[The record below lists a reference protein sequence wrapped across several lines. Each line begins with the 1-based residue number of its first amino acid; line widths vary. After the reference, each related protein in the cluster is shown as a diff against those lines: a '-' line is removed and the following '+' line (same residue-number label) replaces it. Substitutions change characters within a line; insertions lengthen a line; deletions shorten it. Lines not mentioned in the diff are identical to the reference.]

1 MFNMRHLAIFVVLEL
16 TIGTS
21 MADICFEGTP
31 LQTSRGPLFSVQ
43 GQESDGQL
51 CATAVR
57 DESEVDDEDFESFQ
71 YATFVLGAPVFGDG
85 VAAVGADYT
94 AVSDVVNFPEGSTNV
109 TICVDL
115 IFDESDVA
123 CEGREDFGI
132 QLLST
137 NPAFNTVCNTPRA
150 IATIEDSTVIHIGF
164 TSSTAEVSENAG
176 SVPLSVTRFSG
187 TQNLNVAQVVVME
200 DPDTPGCLD
209 SSPTIIYPCVAPRCS
224 DGSTFDLTKDI
235 ESTAIPRLVDDD
247 DVIDGHRTC
256 TVTLA
261 PFKGSICLFNITREN
276 TTLVVRDNEAFFIA
290 FSSDFY
296 QEEEDKGG
304 VNVTVQLRGNGN
316 VPITVTQPV
325 DFTLQLVGSS
335 GGSPA
340 KIGVDLPNITYTGSI
355 PPGQSST
362 SVRIRFT
369 PDDVYEDT
377 EVFKLV
383 LTPSGDRYNLI
394 PPSNAIIQIAD
405 DDNATIQFPPNLTVL
420 ESDGELTFAL
430 LIEQEYEKEICVFVE
445 AKTASTDQLSGD
457 RQPATANEDFTPT
470 RSEVCFRDNSRT
482 SENFTVPI
490 LGASDNIPE
499 FDEVFSVAVD
509 FGLEADLKNVNLP
522 RPAAVTNVDT
532 SDAYV
537 LQSSQSEYRVVEDT
551 GGMDVTVTVDRP
563 PAFDIPFCV
572 VASVSGS
579 GPEYATLFNG
589 LGSDTLNREWNGT
602 ILSGETSFQFS
613 ISTVPDNFAE
623 LDEQFDITIE
633 GKLEPK
639 LVVVHEEGGSAL
651 VVIEDD
657 DVVKIDV
664 DFEPRVREGVNS
676 SQRIT
681 FKTDKEFAV
690 PFIINI
696 SFMDGSAESGSDYV
710 GTTQQITFTQ
720 NDTVQVVS
728 VPILND
734 GIMEEPETFHFIAQA
749 DSSVRINVNT
759 SAAQGTVVIDDN
771 EVSHFFDVTEYVV
784 QEDSASL
791 SVTIRR
797 RGYLDRKSRV
807 AIVPMNGSEEMRAHG
822 PGDFPLAPVLATFG
836 SGVEMMNFSVPITPD
851 MISEHNETFSLQ
863 LMEIPSIVIDPDRGT
878 TQQLVEDLVVEP
890 DEASVII
897 TDVNDIVCVNFSESA
912 YSSSEGDGD
921 KVFTVVAHKVFTY
934 DFRVVVTVMEVTAT
948 FGTDYS
954 NMSFEL
960 TFTPGVDRISE
971 SLSNIDDLVKEMNE
985 SVNLVLSVPDDN
997 PRPVCIKPPGTATC
1011 TIVDNDDLSV
1021 QFEQPQYTVSEG
1033 NTITVNVV
1041 ASTDFST
1048 PFSVDISHDGSGDL
1062 TLSSDFLSFSPSS
1075 RTASVMLTA
1084 TKDAIKELDE
1094 SFTLSLAVTDPMS
1107 QDFGVELGGRST
1119 ATVLVQDT
1127 TEDIVCGF
1135 FPTTYTVVNLSTQ
1148 CLKGTPSQ

>member
-579 GPEYATLFNG
+579 GPEYATLTNG
-589 LGSDTLNREWNGT
+589 FRSDILSTEWNGT
-602 ILSGETSFQFS
+602 VASGQENATFS
-613 ISTVPDNFAE
+613 IDILVDNLAE
-623 LDEQFDITIE
+623 FDEQFNITLTVLSNPRLAVANQDE
-633 GKLEPK
+633 N
-639 LVVVHEEGGSAL
+639 VAL

-657 DVVKIDV
+657 DEVMIEVIAA
-664 DFEPRVREGVNS
+664 ERSREGVDMVHN
-676 SQRIT
+676 IT
-681 FKTDKEFAV
+681 FTAVGSFAV
-690 PFIINI
+690 PFSVNVMFIN
-696 SFMDGSAESGSDYV
+696 GTAEDGSDYD
-710 GTTQQITFTQ
+710 GTLQKVTFTPS
-720 NDTVQVVS
+720 DIFPIVS

-734 GIMEEPETFHFIAQA
+734 GEEEGDENFRFFSEV
-749 DSSVRINVNT
+749 DSSVRLNVNT
-759 SAAQGTVVIDDN
+759 IQAMGVVIISDN
-771 EVSHFFDVTEYVV
+771 EVAHFFEMTMYVV
-784 QEDSASL
+784 GEDAQSL
-791 SVTIRR
+791 SVAVRR
-797 RGYLDRKSRV
+797 RGYLDRQSSV
-807 AIVPMNGSEEMRAHG
+807 NIVPKNGTGEISAQG

-1048 PFSVDISHDGSGDL
+1048 PFSVDISHDN
-1062 TLSSDFLSFSPSS
+1062 PS
-1075 RTASVMLTA
+1075 R
-1084 TKDAIKELDE
+1084 
-1094 SFTLSLAVTDPMS
+1094 
-1107 QDFGVELGGRST
+1107 
-1119 ATVLVQDT
+1119 
-1127 TEDIVCGF
+1127 
-1135 FPTTYTVVNLSTQ
+1135 
-1148 CLKGTPSQ
+1148 

>member
-187 TQNLNVAQVVVME
+187 TQNFNPAEVVVME
-200 DPDTPGCLD
+200 DPNTPGCLV
-209 SSPTIIYPCVAPRCS
+209 SSPTITYPCVATRCS
-224 DGSTFDLTKDI
+224 DGTTFDLTEDI
-235 ESTAIPRLVDDD
+235 ESQTNPTLVDDD
-247 DVIDGHRTC
+247 GVFDGHRTC

-261 PFKGSICLFNITREN
+261 PSTRSTCLFNITREN
-276 TTLVVRDNEAFFIA
+276 ITLVVRDNEALFIA
-290 FSSDFY
+290 FDPDFY
-296 QEEEDKGG
+296 QEQEDKGG
-304 VNVTVQLRGNGN
+304 VDVSVQLRRRGNAP
-316 VPITVTQPV
+316 VTVTQPV

-340 KIGVDLPNITYTGSI
+340 TIDMDLPNMTYTGSI
-355 PPGQSST
+355 PPGQSNT
-362 SVRIRFT
+362 SIRILIT
-369 PDDVYEDT
+369 PDKVYEDT
-377 EVFKLV
+377 EEFELR
-383 LTPSGDRYNLI
+383 LIPSRDRYNVNR
-394 PPSNAIIQIAD
+394 PSNADVLIAND
-405 DDNATIQFPPNLTVL
+405 DSLTVRFPPNLTVL
-420 ESDGELTFAL
+420 ESDGEISFSLMT
-430 LIEQEYEKEICVFVE
+430 EDQYEGDLCLFTLQTREIAEELNGNINSATAGEDFMAVGTTEICF
-445 AKTASTDQLSGD
+445 
-457 RQPATANEDFTPT
+457 
-470 RSEVCFRDNSRT
+470 RSNS
-482 SENFTVPI
+482 SMSDPFTVLI
-490 LGASDNIPE
+490 LNASSNVPE
-499 FDEVFSVAVD
+499 CDEVFSVKLD
-509 FGLEADLKNVNLP
+509 FKQEANPQMIVIP
-522 RPAAVTNVDT
+522 EISTTVTIFDT
-532 SDAYV
+532 SDPYV
-537 LQSSQSEYRVVEDT
+537 LQFSQSEYRVVEDT

-579 GPEYATLFNG
+579 GPEYATLTNG
-589 LGSDTLNREWNGT
+589 FRSDILSTEWNGT
-602 ILSGETSFQFS
+602 VASGQENATFS
-613 ISTVPDNFAE
+613 IDILVDNLAE
-623 LDEQFDITIE
+623 FDEQFNITLTVLSNPRLAVANQDE
-633 GKLEPK
+633 N
-639 LVVVHEEGGSAL
+639 VAL

-657 DVVKIDV
+657 DEVMIEVIAA
-664 DFEPRVREGVNS
+664 ERSREGVDMVHN
-676 SQRIT
+676 IT
-681 FKTDKEFAV
+681 FTAVGSFAV
-690 PFIINI
+690 PFSVNVMFIN
-696 SFMDGSAESGSDYV
+696 GTAEDGSDYD
-710 GTTQQITFTQ
+710 GTLQKVTFTPS
-720 NDTVQVVS
+720 DIFPIVS

-734 GIMEEPETFHFIAQA
+734 GEEEGDENFRFFSEV
-749 DSSVRINVNT
+749 DSSVRLNVNT
-759 SAAQGTVVIDDN
+759 IQAMGVVIISDN
-771 EVSHFFDVTEYVV
+771 EVAHFFEMTMYVV
-784 QEDSASL
+784 GEDAQSL
-791 SVTIRR
+791 SVAVRR
-797 RGYLDRKSRV
+797 RGYLDRQSSV
-807 AIVPMNGSEEMRAHG
+807 NIVPKNGTGEISAQG

-1041 ASTDFST
+1041 ASTDFSK

-1135 FPTTYTVVNLSTQ
+1135 FPTTTSVHSV
-1148 CLKGTPSQ
+1148 

>member
-1 MFNMRHLAIFVVLEL
+1 
-16 TIGTS
+16 
-21 MADICFEGTP
+21 
-31 LQTSRGPLFSVQ
+31 
-43 GQESDGQL
+43 
-51 CATAVR
+51 
-57 DESEVDDEDFESFQ
+57 
-71 YATFVLGAPVFGDG
+71 
-85 VAAVGADYT
+85 
-94 AVSDVVNFPEGSTNV
+94 
-109 TICVDL
+109 
-115 IFDESDVA
+115 
-123 CEGREDFGI
+123 
-132 QLLST
+132 
-137 NPAFNTVCNTPRA
+137 
-150 IATIEDSTVIHIGF
+150 
-164 TSSTAEVSENAG
+164 
-176 SVPLSVTRFSG
+176 
-187 TQNLNVAQVVVME
+187 
-200 DPDTPGCLD
+200 
-209 SSPTIIYPCVAPRCS
+209 
-224 DGSTFDLTKDI
+224 
-235 ESTAIPRLVDDD
+235 
-247 DVIDGHRTC
+247 
-256 TVTLA
+256 
-261 PFKGSICLFNITREN
+261 
-276 TTLVVRDNEAFFIA
+276 
-290 FSSDFY
+290 
-296 QEEEDKGG
+296 
-304 VNVTVQLRGNGN
+304 
-316 VPITVTQPV
+316 
-325 DFTLQLVGSS
+325 
-335 GGSPA
+335 
-340 KIGVDLPNITYTGSI
+340 
-355 PPGQSST
+355 
-362 SVRIRFT
+362 
-369 PDDVYEDT
+369 VYEDT
-377 EVFKLV
+377 EEFELR
-383 LTPSGDRYNLI
+383 LIPSRDRYNVFPL
-394 PPSNAIIQIAD
+394 SNADIQIAND
-405 DDNATIQFPPNLTVL
+405 DSLTVRFPPNLTVL
-420 ESDGELTFAL
+420 ESDGEISFSLMT
-430 LIEQEYEKEICVFVE
+430 EDQYEGDLCLFTLQTREIAEELNGNINSATAGEDFMAVGTTEICF
-445 AKTASTDQLSGD
+445 
-457 RQPATANEDFTPT
+457 
-470 RSEVCFRDNSRT
+470 RSNS
-482 SENFTVPI
+482 SMSDPFTVLI
-490 LGASDNIPE
+490 LNASSNVPE
-499 FDEVFSVAVD
+499 CDEVFSVKLD
-509 FGLEADLKNVNLP
+509 FKQEANPQMIVIP
-522 RPAAVTNVDT
+522 EISTTVTIFDT
-532 SDAYV
+532 SDPYV
-537 LQSSQSEYRVVEDT
+537 LQFSQSEYRVVEDT

-1135 FPTTYTVVNLSTQ
+1135 FNLSTQ